1 MECFIQ
7 AQEASHVFDGRDMF
21 SLCVGEGILPVGAD
35 LQKSSLFPNPAPNIS
50 ALGEDDCFG
59 WVDAEVGQPELV
71 KYHQVIVYS
80 FLVCIA
86 PND

>member
-35 LQKSSLFPNPAPNIS
+35 LQKSSLFPDPAPYVS
-50 ALGEDDCFG
+50 ALGEDDGFS
-59 WVDAEVGQPELV
+59 WIDTEVGQPEFVEYL
-71 KYHQVIVYS
+71 QVVVYR
-80 FLVCIA
+80 FLVCLTS
-86 PND
+86 DD